1 MAEVQI
7 HVFEQRLLPGF
18 SPNWR
23 TMDADGKR
31 IRGPLCFNANFQSDD
46 ADEVLCCKVEDPA
59 SFSFDAYMS
68 THVVGWNRRTL
79 NHIVEGQWMPTGE
92 SVPKR
97 TTVFGAERHLDSV
110 NDDIVRALARPGE
123 TMPVM
128 IAVYVEPARTR
139 RRIVKE

>member
-1 MAEVQI
+1 MADVQI

-31 IRGPLCFNANFQSDD
+31 IRGPLCFNASFQRDD
-46 ADEVLCCKVEDPA
+46 ADEVICCKVEDPA

-79 NHIVEGQWMPTGE
+79 NHIVEGDGE
-92 SVPKR
+92 GVPKR
-97 TTVFGAERHLDSV
+97 TTVFGAERHLVSV
-110 NDDIVRALARPGE
+110 NYSIVRALARRGE